1 MKTKKTVLGRTLKA
15 IALLAFLLFAI
26 VPLYWI
32 VVTSL
37 KPEREI
43 YAFPL
48 RYFPSQISF
57 DSYAQLFGFANFG
70 RYFANSLMVTLSA
83 SVGAVFI
90 SVLAGYALSRFNF
103 RRRRDQILLGLY
115 FTQMVP
121 PFILMIPLYTMMSKL
136 KLVDS
141 LGTLLVIY
149 IATVVAFD
157 TIMAKS
163 FFDRVPK
170 DLDAAAAIDGC
181 TQFQSLW
188 RVILPVM
195 LPGLAAI
202 FSFSFV
208 NIWNELFLAVIMLS
222 SNTNMTVP
230 VALNSFISKAGISW
244 GVMSAG
250 IVVALVPTMIV
261 FGFGQ
266 RYIVAGLT
274 QGSIKG

>member
-1 MKTKKTVLGRTLKA
+1 MRKKKTLLGRVLKG

-32 VVTSL
+32 LLTSL
-37 KPEREI
+37 KPESEI
-43 YAFPL
+43 YTFPL
-48 RYFPSQISF
+48 QYLPSQISF
-57 DSYAQLFGFANFG
+57 ESYVRLFAFANFG

-83 SVGAVFI
+83 SFGAVI
-90 SVLAGYALSRFNF
+90 VSVLAGYALSRFNL
-103 RRRRDQILLGLY
+103 RRQRDRVLLGLY

-136 KLVDS
+136 GLVDS

-181 TQFQSLW
+181 TQLQSLR
-188 RVILPVM
+188 RVLIPVM

>member
-1 MKTKKTVLGRTLKA
+1 MRRKKTVIGRVLKA
-15 IALLAFLLFAI
+15 VALLAFLLFAI

-32 VVTSL
+32 LITSL
-37 KPEREI
+37 KPESEI
-43 YAFPL
+43 YTFPL
-48 RYFPSQISF
+48 QYFPSEISF
-57 DSYAQLFGFANFG
+57 ESYARLFGFANFG

-83 SVGAVFI
+83 SLGAVI
-90 SVLAGYALSRFNF
+90 VSVLAGYALSRFNV
-103 RRRRDQILLGLY
+103 RRQRDRILLGLY

-181 TQFQSLW
+181 TQLQSLR
-188 RVILPVM
+188 RVLIPVM